1 MKKITTILLAA
12 TLSLTA
18 CDIERLPNGSL
29 ASENITSDPDGSF
42 GSLLNGSYAQLKNW
56 SDPMHRCG
64 EYAGDNVAIR
74 GGSTDSFF
82 EFISYVRTPNNGRL
96 NTFWNNSYKA
106 IAQASNAIN
115 MISEGQNTQLD
126 NQLGECYFIRGM
138 MYFYLCRAY
147 GRPYYDNPDKNLGV
161 PIVNGTPEDMG
172 NLQLPDRS
180 SVKATYRQ
188 AIDDLKKSAE
198 MMTLDKKS
206 IYASKEAAYAL
217 LSRVYLY
224 MSGTYG
230 SVNTVYADSAKWYAT
245 EVIKSPKYTLLPRA
259 EFMKYNELLPENN
272 KETIF
277 AIKRLKSENIDYAN
291 CFGGFYANIGGKG
304 WGEMFASEK
313 YLQLLDE
320 TGRND
325 WANKKIVDARAA
337 FIEPQYLTGKVFRF
351 IKDIYPLLPREN
363 AKFKKSTVNYAQYE
377 LKEEGTKLYCIEKQI
392 QYKYGTDKD
401 GNKIIEPIKEGEISV
416 TKEIQYELKPIDAAQ
431 GIYEIEAYNTNTQLE
446 PVYITCKG
454 MVDTRIRLNRA
465 NPEFYVVKSSR
476 ETGENSH
483 LHSPVISR
491 LGEIYL
497 NRAEAYA
504 KLGDYEYARTDL
516 NAVRERSLPG
526 KGYSAAE
533 FTAETAQALIDKERQ
548 LELAFQAERSYD
560 VYRNGGKLTRLY
572 PGAHDV
578 FQEVEAKDFRVV
590 YYIPQDAINSYSGTL
605 TQNPTSN

>member
-1 MKKITTILLAA
+1 MKKIITILLAA

-18 CDIERLPNGSL
+18 CDIERFPNGSL
-29 ASENITSDPDGSF
+29 ASENVTSDPDGSF

-74 GGSTDSFF
+74 GGSTDAFF
-82 EFISYVRTPNNGRL
+82 EFISYTRTPNNGRL
-96 NTFWNNSYKA
+96 TTFWNNSYKA
-106 IAQASNAIN
+106 IAQASNAIK
-115 MISEGQNTQLD
+115 MISEGQSTQLD

-147 GRPYYDNPDKNLGV
+147 GRPYYDSPEKNLGV

-180 SVKATYRQ
+180 TVKATYRQ

-217 LSRVYLY
+217 LSRIYLY
-224 MSGTYG
+224 MSGTYN

-245 EVIKSPKYTLLPRA
+245 EVIKLPKYALLPRA

-291 CFGGFYANIGGKG
+291 CFGGFYASIGGKG

-325 WANKKIVDARAA
+325 WAKKKIVDARAA
-337 FIEPQYLTGKVFRF
+337 FIEPQYLTGEVFRF
-351 IKDIYPLLPREN
+351 IKDIYPLLPKEDV
-363 AKFKKSTVNYAQYE
+363 KFKKTTVNYAQYTLE
-377 LKEEGTKLYCIEKQI
+377 KEGDKLYCIEKQI
-392 QYKYGTDKD
+392 QYKYDTKD
-401 GNKIIEPIKEGEISV
+401 GARIVTPILAADGKAKTEEV
-416 TKEIQYELKPIDAAQ
+416 KYELKAVDAEQ
-431 GIYEIEAYNTNTQLE
+431 GIYEINYNTNTQLE
-446 PVYITCKG
+446 PIFITCKG
-454 MVDTRIRLNRA
+454 VIDTQIRLNRA

-483 LHSPVISR
+483 LHSPVILR
-491 LGEIYL
+491 LAEIYL

-504 KLGDYEYARTDL
+504 KLGDYEHARIDINT
-516 NAVRERSLPG
+516 VRERSLPG
-526 KGYSAAE
+526 KGYTAAE
-533 FTAETAQALIDKERQ
+533 FTAATAQGLIDKERQ

-572 PGAHDV
+572 PGAHNV
-578 FQEVEAKDFRVV
+578 FEEVEAKDYRVV